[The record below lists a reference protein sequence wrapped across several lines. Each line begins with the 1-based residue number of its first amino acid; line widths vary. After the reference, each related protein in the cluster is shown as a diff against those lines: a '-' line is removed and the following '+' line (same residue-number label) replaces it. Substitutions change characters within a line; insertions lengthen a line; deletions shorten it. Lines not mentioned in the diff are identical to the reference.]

1 VKIGMEKSCSVSG
14 KTDVQS
20 LERVQTRLHLTDIV
34 DGLVAVFALKGIRSI
49 SAADDRIDQS
59 MQQIFPSIERLAEE
73 RGLEV
78 LFRIHLHPFH
88 GDSPAVQNA
97 LFSTT
102 QMGFITWDS
111 PGKRDMRIKITSE
124 SAEALLNQL
133 PGGKQMYEVLAEE
146 FLNCYQNPVFFA
158 ARK

>member
-1 VKIGMEKSCSVSG
+1 MQKSCGASE
-14 KTDVQS
+14 KTDMQS

-78 LFRIHLHPFH
+78 LFRIHLHPLH
-88 GDSPAVQNA
+88 GDSSAVQDA

-111 PGKRDMRIKITSE
+111 PGERDMRIKITPE
-124 SAEALLNQL
+124 SAEALLKQL
-133 PGGKQMYEVLAEE
+133 PGGRRMYEVLAEA
-146 FLNCYQNPVFFA
+146 FLNCYQNPALFA